1 MVNAVASQPVGKE
14 GESFCKI
21 QATGSFTAFGRVLV
35 VVVVDVVVVTV
46 VVVDVVVEVVDAVI
60 EVVVVVVVVIVVVGT
75 VVVIAV
81 DISVVVSILVSLVS
95 VLVSDGNVGSVTVV
109 VTGWLFSSTYSEK
122 VPTGKPAERFA

>member
-21 QATGSFTAFGRVLV
+21 QATGSFTAFGRVV
-35 VVVVDVVVVTV
+35 VIVVVVTV
-46 VVVDVVVEVVDAVI
+46 VVVDVVVEVVDVVI
-60 EVVVVVVVVIVVVGT
+60 EVVGVVVVVIVVVGT

>member
-21 QATGSFTAFGRVLV
+21 QATGNCMAFGRVLI

-46 VVVDVVVEVVDAVI
+46 VVVDIVVEVVDVVI
-60 EVVVVVVVVIVVVGT
+60 EVVGVGT